1 MPGYPKINTNNFKGG
16 SIKRTKDKKAKKSKK
31 VKRGGGSCGRHHSNN
46 MKGGGRHH
54 SNNMKGGG
62 RHHSNNM
69 KGGGSCGSYHFRS
82 KAMKGAGAHHAN
94 KMAGG
99 FIRDGSVQNLMMRVS
114 DKKKCK
120 N

>member
-1 MPGYPKINTNNFKGG
+1 MPGYGHGNKNNFKGG
-16 SIKRTKDKKAKKSKK
+16 SIKRTKASKAKKSNKSKK
-31 VKRGGGSCGRHHSNN
+31 VKRGGGSCGRKRMN
-46 MKGGGRHH
+46 
-54 SNNMKGGG
+54 
-62 RHHSNNM
+62 
-69 KGGGSCGSYHFRS
+69 GGGSCGSYHVRS
-82 KAMKGAGAHHAN
+82 KAMKGAGAYHAK